1 LLAITLAPIFQ
12 EPAVH
17 YAAVQAQSFRP
28 SAFFYVDLA
37 G

>member
-1 LLAITLAPIFQ
+1 LLAITLAPIFE
-12 EPAVH
+12 EPAVQ

-28 SAFFYVDLA
+28 GSFFFVDLA

>member
-1 LLAITLAPIFQ
+1 LLAITLVRIYE